1 MSKTLEI
8 GGRTVSIGTLSATDA
23 RSIQLKIISA
33 LGAPL
38 IGAISGGG
46 GGVEGG
52 GGMALAGLASNIK
65 EDDLDKIMATVFK
78 CVTIDGE
85 RVNLDKHFT
94 GRVMDMWDV
103 LYAALMENFG
113 GFLAEIR
120 SRFERKSTPVLN

>member
-8 GGRTVSIGTLSATDA
+8 GGRTVTIGTLSATDA

-38 IGAISGGG
+38 IGAISGGS
-46 GGVEGG
+46 GVEGG

-120 SRFERKSTPVLN
+120 SRFERKSTPVLS